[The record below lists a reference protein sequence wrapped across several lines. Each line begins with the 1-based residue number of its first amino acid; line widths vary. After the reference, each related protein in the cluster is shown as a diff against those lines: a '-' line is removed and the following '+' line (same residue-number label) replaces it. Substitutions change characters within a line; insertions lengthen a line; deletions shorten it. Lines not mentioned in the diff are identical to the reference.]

1 MISKVIQ
8 MLKVGWEKYVALCAK
23 AYLGIYGRIKGLG
36 DLTPAIR
43 SQSRFRGTLIVTVLF
58 GLVIVGAVTDD
69 DDENCSAEESAY
81 ATECEGEFEAEA
93 KPTIPGL
100 IKLPSY
106 VTYDSFSAAANPK
119 NKPVKGKGF
128 LYSGLG
134 FNVVK
139 SFPKDHAVLVAPS
152 SDGAVNNLIAVMSGN
167 ADMIDDGEAAW
178 TYVEDVEDDYAEG
191 DRLEKG
197 IYIYRGVKTIE
208 TALDDLT
215 VRAFAKVP
223 QKEGDRIIE
232 AIGHNRQLMNAERE
246 RKAAERERQE
256 AELRRKAH
264 EAEQRKYEADA
275 AEYLK
280 NIDFDLTKKI
290 CFPQSISHLVE
301 SVFLKEKDASRL
313 ADIMAA
319 QRNRDWKRLFNLCT
333 GYREF
338 CECDQL
344 RSEMEVRYFNDP
356 VTLCVRFKDKINSSD
371 YNAYPI
377 LMTGQKVCGKEVDCG
392 RDEFTVEM
400 SVVRGLNGIVFCK
413 YNGAC
418 DKLLKSRSRSSEN
431 ADRNELLKLCRELQ
445 GKE

>member
-1 MISKVIQ
+1 MTNKFCQ
-8 MLKVGWEKYVALCAK
+8 FLKVGCEKYVSLCAK
-23 AYLGIYGRIKGLG
+23 AYLGIYGLIMGEQALTLAIQAKSRI
-36 DLTPAIR
+36 
-43 SQSRFRGTLIVTVLF
+43 RGTLIVTVLL
-58 GLVIVGAVTDD
+58 GLVIVGAATDGD
-69 DDENCSAEESAY
+69 NENCSAEEGFCT
-81 ATECEGEFEAEA
+81 TECEGESKADA
-93 KPTIPGL
+93 NPTIPGL

-106 VTYDSFSAAANPK
+106 VTYDSLSAAANPK

-128 LYSGLG
+128 LYTGFG

-208 TALDDLT
+208 TVLDDLT

-301 SVFLKEKDASRL
+301 SVFLKEKDAARL
-313 ADIMAA
+313 ADIIEA
-319 QRNRDWKRLFNLCT
+319 QRNCDWKRLFNLCT
-333 GYREF
+333 GCREF
-338 CECDQL
+338 CECEQL
-344 RSEMEVRYFNDP
+344 RSEMWNRYFSDP

-377 LMTGQKVCGKEVDCG
+377 LMTEQKVYGKEVDCG

-400 SVVRGLNGIVFCK
+400 SVVMGLNGIVFCK

-418 DKLLKSRSRSSEN
+418 DKLLKSRLRSSEN
-431 ADRNELLKLCRELQ
+431 ADQNELLKLCRELQ
-445 GKE
+445 SKE

>member
-1 MISKVIQ
+1 MIKEVSQ
-8 MLKVGWEKYVALCAK
+8 FLKVGWEKYVSLCAK
-23 AYLGIYGRIKGLG
+23 AYLGIYGSIKGMEG
-36 DLTPAIR
+36 LTPAIR

-58 GLVIVGAVTDD
+58 GLVIVGAATDD
-69 DDENCSAEESAY
+69 DDENCSADESAC
-81 ATECEGEFEAEA
+81 ATEYEGEFEAEA
-93 KPTIPGL
+93 KLAIPGL
-100 IKLPSY
+100 VKLPSY

-128 LYSGLG
+128 LYTGFG

-167 ADMIDDGEAAW
+167 VDMIDDGEAVW

-197 IYIYRGVKTIE
+197 IYVYRGVKTIE

-215 VRAFAKVP
+215 VRAFAKIP
-223 QKEGDRIIE
+223 QKEGDGIIE

-246 RKAAERERQE
+246 RRAAEKERQE

-264 EAEQRKYEADA
+264 EAEQRRYEAEA

-280 NIDFDLTKKI
+280 DIDLDLTTKV
-290 CFPQSISHLVE
+290 CFPQSITHLVE
-301 SVFLKEKDASRL
+301 SVFLKEKDAARL
-313 ADIMAA
+313 KDIIAA
-319 QRNRDWKRLFNLCT
+319 QRKRDWKMLFNLCT

-344 RSEMEVRYFNDP
+344 RSEMECRYFNDP
-356 VTLCVRFKDKINSSD
+356 VILCVRFKDKINSAD
-371 YNAYPI
+371 YNAYSI
-377 LMTGQKVCGKEVDCG
+377 SMTGKKDCGVMVDCG
-392 RDEFTVEM
+392 SDEFTVEM

-418 DKLLKSRSRSSEN
+418 DKFMNLQLRNSEN
-431 ADRNELLKLCRELQ
+431 ADRNELLKRCRELQ
-445 GKE
+445 SKE